1 MGTISL
7 TTKIYFG
14 KGAVARLRDLGA
26 KRIFLVTDA
35 FFFQNG
41 IAKEILHAVGGEG
54 KIFHGVLPDP
64 SVSLVA
70 EGSKMAQEFA
80 PDMLLALGGGSSMDC
95 AKGILLSLPQRP
107 VFVAVPTT
115 SGTGSEVT
123 AFSILTHEGVKH
135 PLIDPTLRPD
145 YAILDDDLLQNLPP
159 KLIAEA
165 GMDALTHC
173 MEAVVS
179 KEGDLYSQALAVTAA
194 ETLMELLPRSFDGD
208 KSVRGNIHLAATLA
222 GISFDHAGLG
232 VLHAVIH
239 ALGGAFHI
247 PHGRLGGVL
256 LPHVMVLNEKV
267 SLHQYARVARA
278 CGMEGAWEKTAVRN
292 LRGAICR
299 LRKHLGLPS
308 TLREAGIESKE
319 LEERME
325 EIVSAAE
332 QDACLLGN
340 PRSVSREEMRKLLRE
355 AMG

>member
-14 KGAVARLRDLGA
+14 KGAVARLKELSA
-26 KRIFLVTDA
+26 KRVFLVTDA
-35 FFFQNG
+35 FFSQNG
-41 IAKEILHAVGGEG
+41 VANEILRAVGGEG
-54 KIFHGVLPDP
+54 KLFDRVRPDP

-70 EGSKMAQEFA
+70 EGSKLAADFA
-80 PDMLLALGGGSSMDC
+80 PDLLLALGGGSSMDC

-107 VFVAVPTT
+107 VFAAVPTT

-123 AFSILTHEGVKH
+123 AFSILTHDGVKH

-159 KLIAEA
+159 KLVAEA

-179 KEGDLYSQALAVTAA
+179 KNGDLYSQALAVTAA

-208 KSVRGNIHLAATLA
+208 RSVRGEVHLAATLA

-256 LPHVMVLNEKV
+256 LPHVMALNEEV
-267 SLHQYARVARA
+267 ALHQYARVARA
-278 CGMEGAWEKTAVRN
+278 CGMDGAWEKTAVRN
-292 LRGAICR
+292 LRLAICR
-299 LRKHLGLPS
+299 LRKHLHLPA
-308 TLREAGIESKE
+308 TLREAGIEPKA
-319 LEERME
+319 LEAKME
-325 EIVSAAE
+325 EIITAAE
-332 QDACLLGN
+332 ADACLGGN
-340 PRSVSREEMRKLLRE
+340 PRAVSREEMRKLLRE